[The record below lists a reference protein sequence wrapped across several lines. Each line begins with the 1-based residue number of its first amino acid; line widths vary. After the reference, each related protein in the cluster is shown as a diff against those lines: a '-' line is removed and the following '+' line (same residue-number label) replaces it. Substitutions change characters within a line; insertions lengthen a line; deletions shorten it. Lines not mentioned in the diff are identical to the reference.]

1 MDDAD
6 GPTIDIIRT
15 ASNGQ
20 VSEKGTLMKPQFE
33 RVTFPKGCSFRV
45 YNRRVPEIPFEWH
58 HHPEYELTLTLNS
71 RGWRFIGD
79 HIGQYQAP
87 DLVLVPP
94 DMPHT
99 WASTEALQENE
110 PHTAIVIWF
119 SREWAFRLAEICP
132 EYSAVRRL
140 LQNASTGLGF
150 TSETATQM
158 VERLPHLLS
167 EFPRVRLHAALDLL
181 VSIAGERATN
191 LSKIA
196 MTVPASSDGEP
207 DRLTRM
213 LNHLHKRFQEP
224 ISIPGL
230 CKIGNISE
238 RSLHRLF
245 VKHTGESVTEYL
257 CKLRIGRACMLLVET
272 DRPVS
277 MIAFEVGLPNLANFN
292 RQFRRVRGITPST
305 YRKSFQQRDDLPE
318 TLGTEELLT
327 RPHSL
332 DRRRKRRGKSR

>member
-1 MDDAD
+1 
-6 GPTIDIIRT
+6 
-15 ASNGQ
+15 
-20 VSEKGTLMKPQFE
+20 MKPQFE

-45 YNRRVPEIPFEWH
+45 YHRRVPEIPFEWH

-99 WASTEALQENE
+99 WASTETLQENE

-119 SREWAFRLAEICP
+119 SKDWALRLTELCP

-140 LQNASTGLGF
+140 LQNASTALAF

-158 VERLPHLLS
+158 VGHLPHLLS
-167 EFPRVRLHAALDLL
+167 EVPQVRLHAALDLL
-181 VSIAGERATN
+181 LSIAGERAIN
-191 LSKIA
+191 LSKNA
-196 MTVPASSDGEP
+196 MTVAVSSDGEP
-207 DRLTRM
+207 AQLTRM

-224 ISIPGL
+224 ISILGL

-245 VKHTGESVTEYL
+245 VKHTGESVSGYL

-292 RQFRRVRGITPST
+292 RQFRRVRGVTPSG
-305 YRKSFQQRDDLPE
+305 YRKSFQQQGNQPDVP
-318 TLGTEELLT
+318 GPAELFI
-327 RPHSL
+327 RPYSL
-332 DRRRKRRGKSR
+332 DRQQKRKDKCE

>member
-1 MDDAD
+1 
-6 GPTIDIIRT
+6 
-15 ASNGQ
+15 
-20 VSEKGTLMKPQFE
+20 MKPQFE

-99 WASTEALQENE
+99 WASTETLQENE

-119 SREWAFRLAEICP
+119 SRDWALRLAELCP

-140 LQNASTGLGF
+140 LQNASTGLAF

-158 VERLPHLLS
+158 VGRLPHLLS
-167 EFPRVRLHAALDLL
+167 EVPQVRLHAALDLL
-181 VSIAGERATN
+181 LSIAGERATN
-191 LSKIA
+191 LSKDA

-207 DRLTRM
+207 AQLTRM

-245 VKHTGESVTEYL
+245 VKHTGESVSEYL

-292 RQFRRVRGITPST
+292 RQFRRVRGITPSG
-305 YRKSFQQRDDLPE
+305 YRKSFQRQGNQPE
-318 TLGTEELLT
+318 VPGAGELFI
-327 RPHSL
+327 RPYSL
-332 DRRRKRRGKSR
+332 DRQQKRKGKRE